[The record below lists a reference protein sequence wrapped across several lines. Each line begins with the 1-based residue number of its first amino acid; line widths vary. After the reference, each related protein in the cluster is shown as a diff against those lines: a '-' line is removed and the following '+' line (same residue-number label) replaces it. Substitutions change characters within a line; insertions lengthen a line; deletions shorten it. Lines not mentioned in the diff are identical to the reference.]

1 MFHTLSELQEKEKN
15 KGRLTPKK
23 SFPTMSKERS
33 PEDNYYGKGNKA
45 YDYYN
50 KKPTESLNSKFEKT
64 KNKITLV
71 VFQNGFILDNGPFR
85 DRAIPENNLFMEQVE
100 KGNIPH
106 ELIDKGINDLGIL
119 LINRK
124 SEIYHQPIPPITH
137 ITQITQINPINPIT
151 INPNPNAYNQYN
163 NLDFLNQPGWDN
175 LFNKYTYNYIQ
186 NTQSKYNSQ
195 YEQLINQ
202 TLYNNNNTNVNNN
215 NGYNINNNNYNKYNN
230 NTYDSIFSQY
240 NQYNNNTYDSTFSQY
255 NQYNN
260 YPNPTQTPIATRNIR
275 KDIFIGDNNNDLYN
289 NIPKISNTVARN
301 YNRYERHSSSVPKK
315 DMKNKF
321 ETFHNFK
328 RQELIKEEEEK
339 KKKNQKRQI
348 EPKDKE
354 TEKKEDKKKFVAFGG
369 VGQAVGGVEIQGLNV
384 QIDLK
389 NSIDLFKPICTINIR
404 LFNGEIAQGKFNYSQ
419 TLRDIYFYVRKIS
432 GSNNFTLL
440 DGFPPR
446 ALRNYD
452 MTIGQLKL
460 ENAVLTQRLN
470 P

>member
-1 MFHTLSELQEKEKN
+1 
-15 KGRLTPKK
+15 
-23 SFPTMSKERS
+23 
-33 PEDNYYGKGNKA
+33 
-45 YDYYN
+45 
-50 KKPTESLNSKFEKT
+50 
-64 KNKITLV
+64 
-71 VFQNGFILDNGPFR
+71 
-85 DRAIPENNLFMEQVE
+85 
-100 KGNIPH
+100 
-106 ELIDKGINDLGIL
+106 
-119 LINRK
+119 
-124 SEIYHQPIPPITH
+124 
-137 ITQITQINPINPIT
+137 
-151 INPNPNAYNQYN
+151 
-163 NLDFLNQPGWDN
+163 
-175 LFNKYTYNYIQ
+175 
-186 NTQSKYNSQ
+186 
-195 YEQLINQ
+195 
-202 TLYNNNNTNVNNN
+202 
-215 NGYNINNNNYNKYNN
+215 
-230 NTYDSIFSQY
+230 
-240 NQYNNNTYDSTFSQY
+240 
-255 NQYNN
+255 
-260 YPNPTQTPIATRNIR
+260 
-275 KDIFIGDNNNDLYN
+275 
-289 NIPKISNTVARN
+289 
-301 YNRYERHSSSVPKK
+301 
-315 DMKNKF
+315 MKNKF